1 MQEQLMS
8 RPGSAGMVRP
18 AWCVA
23 VMVAATAAWA
33 GEVSRAEVTDAP
45 PVWFI
50 RDSQP
55 LSIRTV
61 GNSWVEMPRG
71 YAGHGRGQYLY
82 AASSIKGGDFHLR
95 AQVQIKLL
103 AESAASFQMD
113 TSDFVFEG
121 PGGEMLLRGPLAGG
135 RSRKLGRAPRALRA
149 GSPVDFEVIRR
160 DGQLKIQID
169 DEEIVTVPASDGPI
183 ERFGFRPWDAR
194 MWIADFS
201 VLGAT
206 ELRPVEWQ
214 LPWIDLAADKSRQ
227 VVVEESDGLYLGHAD
242 TVLLADGKTMF
253 VTYPLGHGGPSAILR
268 RSDDGGQTWSDR
280 LETPANWE
288 TATNCPTIHRVTG
301 PEGVERL
308 ILFEG
313 EGEMR
318 QSISTDGG
326 RTWTP
331 LQPNGLHCVVA
342 PMNVLPISG
351 GRHLIIYQWR
361 GAVDGSAVYQAIS
374 DDGGQTWRDERRI
387 ADLAGASLCEPGPVV
402 GPDGRRIAVLIR
414 ENRRKYH
421 SLMIFSDDEGQ
432 TWTAPRAA
440 PQPLTGDRHHFH
452 LSADGTLVGVFR
464 DMAPGSPT
472 KEDFVAWVGHWND
485 LVSGREGDYRVRL
498 LANPGRWKDTGYA
511 GLEKLPDGAYVA
523 TTYVPLAPG
532 ERPSI
537 VSVRFDLSELKPQA
551 QEIAFNT
558 QDIWVSGEGG
568 YHTYRIPA
576 LITATD
582 GTLLAFCE
590 GRKNSR
596 YDAGDID
603 LLLRRSTDGGAT
615 WGPVQVIWDDGP
627 NTAGNPCP
635 VVDERTGRIWMTST
649 RNLGEDIESEILAE
663 TGEGTRTVWVFYSD
677 DHGATWSKPRE
688 ITADVKRDN
697 WTWYATGPGVGI
709 QLESGRL
716 VIPCDH
722 AVAGTKRYGS
732 HAIYSDDGG
741 ASWKI
746 GGVIPDRVNECQV
759 VEMADGSLLL
769 NMRSYHRLNRRAVAR
784 STDGGLTWSE
794 LWHDDALVEPV
805 CQASFLRYTLA
816 RDPQHNRN
824 RVLFLNPAATNRTN
838 MTLRLSYDEAATW
851 PVSRVLHAGPSA
863 YSSIAILP
871 NGQIGTLY
879 ECGDDSPYQAIRFG
893 RVDLRWLTDNT
904 DALVPSDRVETAA
917 ARAE

>member
-1 MQEQLMS
+1 MQKQLMT
-8 RPGSAGMVRP
+8 RYWGDRVLR
-18 AWCVA
+18 CA
-23 VMVAATAAWA
+23 VGLLGALAATIA
-33 GEVSRAEVTDAP
+33 GPVSFAHGAEADAP

-61 GNSWVEMPRG
+61 GNSWVGMPRG

-82 AASSIKGGDFHLR
+82 AASALESGDFYIR
-95 AQVQIKLL
+95 ARLQIKLL

-113 TSDFVFEG
+113 TNDFVFEG

-135 RSRKLGRAPRALRA
+135 KSRKLGRAPRALRA
-149 GSPVDFEVIRR
+149 GSPVDFGVIRR
-160 DGQLKIQID
+160 GDQLTIQID

-183 ERFGFRPWDAR
+183 KRFGFRPWDSR
-194 MWIADFS
+194 LWIADFS
-201 VLGAT
+201 VVGNTA
-206 ELRPVEWQ
+206 LRPVEWQ
-214 LPWIDLAADKSRQ
+214 LPWIDLAADASRQ
-227 VVVEESDGLYLGHAD
+227 VLVERSNGLYLGHAD
-242 TVLLADGKTMF
+242 TVLLADGQTMF
-253 VTYPLGHGGPSAILR
+253 VTYPLGHGGPSAVLR
-268 RSDDGGQTWSDR
+268 RSDDGGLTWSER
-280 LETPANWE
+280 LQTPANWE

-301 PEGVERL
+301 PDGVERL

-326 RTWTP
+326 QTWTP
-331 LQPNGLHCVVA
+331 LAPNGLHCVVA

-351 GRHLIIYQWR
+351 GRHLILYQWR
-361 GAVDGSAVYQAIS
+361 GTVDGSAVYQAIS
-374 DDGGQTWRDERRI
+374 NDGGQTWRGERRI
-387 ADLAGASLCEPGPVV
+387 ADLAGASLCEPGAVL
-402 GPDGRRIAVLIR
+402 GPDGRQIAVLIR

-421 SLMIFSDDEGQ
+421 ALMILSDDEGQ
-432 TWTAPRAA
+432 SWTAPRAA

-452 LSADGTLVGVFR
+452 LSDDGQLVAVFR

-485 LVSGREGDYRVRL
+485 LISGREGDYRVRL

-511 GLEKLPDGAYVA
+511 GLEKLPDGTYVA
-523 TTYVPLAPG
+523 TTYVPLAAD

-537 VSVRFDLSELKPQA
+537 VSVRFDLAELTPQA
-551 QEIAFNT
+551 QELAFIT

-568 YHTYRIPA
+568 YDTYRIPA
-576 LITATD
+576 LLTAAN

-590 GRKNSR
+590 GRKHSR
-596 YDAGDID
+596 HDAGDID

-615 WGPVQVIWDDGP
+615 WEPAQVIWDDGP

-635 VVDERTGRIWMTST
+635 VVDQRTDRIWMTAT
-649 RNLGEDIESEILAE
+649 RNLGDDIESEILTE
-663 TGEGTRTVWVFYSD
+663 TGGGTRTVWVFYSD
-677 DHGATWSKPRE
+677 DHGENWSAPHE
-688 ITADVKRDN
+688 ITSQVKRDN

-741 ASWKI
+741 ATWAI
-746 GGVIPDRVNECQV
+746 GGVIPDLVNECQV

-794 LWHDDALVEPV
+794 LWHDDQLIEPV
-805 CQASFLRYTLA
+805 CQASFLRYTRA
-816 RDPQHNRN
+816 RDPQHDRN

-838 MTLRLSYDEAATW
+838 MTLRLSYDEAKTW
-851 PVSRVLHAGPSA
+851 PVSRVLHPGPSA

-879 ECGDDSPYQAIRFG
+879 ECGDQSPYAAIRFG

-904 DALVPSDRVETAA
+904 DTLVPSDRGETAP